1 MRKFQAAHAVL
12 LVFCTLATL
21 TTLTL
26 FDPARALAAESASS
40 TPVPSPQADAAS
52 VPSAPPI
59 PTPTGTAP
67 AGMDTPPPFVQRPAR
82 RSAPTRPDFT
92 FARRAAPEQFR
103 GLAWGTGVE
112 QARATLADLAPV
124 QAPVPLRDTF
134 ARPGELL
141 KLGEADLRSVAYY
154 FPKGKLMG
162 VGIVF
167 EGEANYFLIK
177 EHLLALYGPGRQLGD
192 RYGWT
197 WPAFSIELRMRGQ
210 LGELRYTYAP

>member
-1 MRKFQAAHAVL
+1 MRKFQAARAVL

-21 TTLTL
+21 T
-26 FDPARALAAESASS
+26 FAGPARALAADSSPS
-40 TPVPSPQADAAS
+40 TPAPSIQADAAS

-59 PTPTGTAP
+59 PTPTGTPP
-67 AGMDTPPPFVQRPAR
+67 AGMDTPPPFVQRPVR
-82 RSAPTRPDFT
+82 RSAPSRPDFT

-124 QAPVPLRDTF
+124 QTPVPLRDTF

-177 EHLLALYGPGRQLGD
+177 EHLLAQYGPGRQLGD

-197 WPAFSIELRMRGQ
+197 WPTFSIELRMRGQ
-210 LGELRYTYAP
+210 LGELRYTHAP

>member
-12 LVFCTLATL
+12 LVFCSLATLTIL

-26 FDPARALAAESASS
+26 ADPARALAAESAPSDQA
-40 TPVPSPQADAAS
+40 TPS

-59 PTPTGTAP
+59 PTPTGTPP
-67 AGMDTPPPFVQRPAR
+67 AGMDTPPPFVQRPVR
-82 RSAPTRPDFT
+82 RSAPSRPDFT

-103 GLAWGTGVE
+103 GLAWGTGLE

-124 QAPVPLRDTF
+124 QTPVPLRDTF